1 MSIKKNDGTKIKII
15 TCNKATNNSVWYVKV
30 IQNGQTKKVWA
41 KPITAI
47 FKLAWDKFTSWSIK
61 RTSSEDDDVSLDV
74 VASSSTNSL
83 TTCGAELKIDGYYGD
98 KYTLTRSAPN
108 GYSGLIEDKHVF
120 ELSPTADQDSFTFEN
135 TGGTQIKLK
144 APDVSVTLS
153 GANVIATITNPNSC
167 ICHLYTNCNESEY
180 AEVTENWLGQE
191 STTYKHGHL
200 FSVSDLKTKKG
211 IDPGKTF
218 TATWK
223 SNDSNY
229 ACNYAEVLAWLGPA
243 DDTVYLKSDTKTVTA
258 GTEKVSNSGSSGHS
272 GPAFTGFGGT
282 LAS

>member
-1 MSIKKNDGTKIKII
+1 MAIYSNDGTRI
-15 TCNKATNNSVWYVKV
+15 TDVKV
-30 IQNGQTKKVWA
+30 SSGTKINFVKAADGTIVWVRA
-41 KPITAI
+41 MEII
-47 FKLAWDKFTSWSIK
+47 LKLPWVKLLKWSIK
-61 RTSSEDDDVSLDV
+61 RISAADDASIAE
-74 VASSSTNSL
+74 VASNTTNSGL
-83 TTCGAELKIDGYYGD
+83 SDDAELKISGYYGD
-98 KYTLTRSAPN
+98 TYQLTHSAPA
-108 GYSGLIEDKHVF
+108 GYTGLIASGTKF
-120 ELSPTADQDSFTFEN
+120 AIDQNDYDGNTKTFQD

-167 ICHLYTNCNESEY
+167 ICHLYTNCTESEY

-211 IDPGKTF
+211 IDSGKTF

-229 ACNYAEVLAWLGPA
+229 ACNYAEVSAWLGPA